1 MHILDIVIG
10 IPILYFVYKGAVNGL
25 VKEVLNIVGIILAII
40 LTFAYMDAFGELI
53 APFFEEN
60 SAYIP
65 FVSGAVIFL
74 GTLIIIAIIAVLTKK
89 FLETVN
95 LGAVN
100 RSFGALFGA
109 LKAALLISTALI
121 LLSGF
126 NVPAEESRDES
137 YLYPYII
144 YAGPW
149 TYEAVT
155 FLYPGAE
162 GYKATIENTLSKYN
176 PVENLPILNKK
187 N

>member
-1 MHILDIVIG
+1 MHILDIVIA
-10 IPILYFVYKGAVNGL
+10 IPILYFVYKGVVNGL
-25 VKEVLNIVGIILAII
+25 VKEVLNIVGIILAIF
-40 LTFAYMDAFGELI
+40 LTFAYMDAFGTLI
-53 APFFEEN
+53 VPFFDKN

-74 GTLIIIAIIAVLTKK
+74 ATLIIVGMIAVLTKK

-109 LKAALLISTALI
+109 LKAAMLISTGLL

-126 NVPAEESRDES
+126 KIPDEETREES

-144 YAGPW
+144 YVGPW

-176 PVENLPILNKK
+176 SVENLPILNKK
-187 N
+187 E